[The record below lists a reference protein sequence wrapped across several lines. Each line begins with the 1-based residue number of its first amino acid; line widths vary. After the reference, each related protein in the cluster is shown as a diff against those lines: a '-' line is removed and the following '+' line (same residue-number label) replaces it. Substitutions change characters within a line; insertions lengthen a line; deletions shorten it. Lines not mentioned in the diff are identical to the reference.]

1 MESRIAKR
9 RKTAL
14 AIGGDDYIKRRNEFV
29 HAAAEVFKEKG
40 YAAANIGD
48 VAAYLDV
55 DRASL
60 YYYVESKEELFHE
73 VVREAAE
80 QNAVRAEAIRDG
92 EGSAEEKIRAL
103 IKSTVESYGEQPY
116 LFVYIQEDMKRV
128 AVGDS
133 PWAKKMR
140 SVNRRYDHAVLAI
153 VQEGVDAA
161 SGGPTERGRLR
172 PHRHGQ
178 LDASLVHTEE
188 RHERRNSWR
197 DFRRHDSAWSDR
209 LTIRN
214 AEPVAPWS
222 TTVLIPN

>member
-153 VQEGVDAA
+153 VQEGVDDGTLRLVGPPNVVAYGLIGMVNWMHRWFTLK
-161 SGGPTERGRLR
+161 SGMSAETVGETFADMIL
-172 PHRHGQ
+172 HG
-178 LDASLVHTEE
+178 
-188 RHERRNSWR
+188 
-197 DFRRHDSAWSDR
+197 
-209 LTIRN
+209 LT
-214 AEPVAPWS
+214 V
-222 TTVLIPN
+222 

>member
-14 AIGGDDYIKRRNEFV
+14 AVGGDEYIKRRNEFV
-29 HAAAEVFKEKG
+29 RAAAEVFKEKG

-80 QNAVRAEAIRDG
+80 QNALRAEEIRDG

-153 VQEGVDAA
+153 VQEGVDDGTLRLVGPPNVVAYGLIGMVNWMHRWFTPK
-161 SGGPTERGRLR
+161 SGMSAETVGDIFADMIL
-172 PHRHGQ
+172 HG
-178 LDASLVHTEE
+178 LAV
-188 RHERRNSWR
+188 
-197 DFRRHDSAWSDR
+197 
-209 LTIRN
+209 
-214 AEPVAPWS
+214 
-222 TTVLIPN
+222 

>member
-14 AIGGDDYIKRRNEFV
+14 AVGGDDYIKRRNEIV
-29 HAAAEVFKEKG
+29 RAAAVVFKEKG
-40 YAAANIGD
+40 YASSNIGD
-48 VAAYLDV
+48 VANYLDV

-80 QNAVRAEAIRDG
+80 QNALQAEAIRDG

-103 IKSTVESYGEQPY
+103 ITSLVQSYAEHHPY

-128 AVGDS
+128 ATGDA

-140 SVNRRYDHAVLAI
+140 AVNRRYNQAVLAI
-153 VQEGVDAA
+153 VQEGVDDGSLRLVGPPNVVANGLIGMVNWMHRWFNPK
-161 SGGPTERGRLR
+161 SGLSAESVGEIFADMILHGLANGGR
-172 PHRHGQ
+172 
-178 LDASLVHTEE
+178 
-188 RHERRNSWR
+188 RR
-197 DFRRHDSAWSDR
+197 
-209 LTIRN
+209 
-214 AEPVAPWS
+214 
-222 TTVLIPN
+222 